1 MYVILFLLLF
11 TLTASAQPAIE
22 WTQTFGGDQ
31 MDYGWSVVETNDG
44 GYAIAGY
51 TGAYIGDDAILIKTD
66 SHGDKVWR
74 QTYGGGDYEEV
85 YCLQQT
91 DDNGFIMAGR
101 TLSFGQNFDQFYV
114 VKTDADGVV
123 EWERSYGGGAWDWA
137 NYIIQTPDGGYAVIG
152 VTDSF
157 GPWQGVPNIWLLRLD
172 SGGEVIWDRTYGG
185 AGWDE
190 AYCIEMT
197 GDGGFIIAGS
207 TDSYGQG
214 HDDVYLIKTDSCGEA
229 EWERTFAEYDYDQG
243 YKVRQTVDGGYVIA
257 GQTQILGSG
266 NGEVYLIKT
275 DPGGNEIWSRTYG
288 GDDFEEGFSLDITED
303 GGYLIGGV
311 TLSSGSGRQDMLAL
325 KTDSAG
331 NVQWSGAYGYDLDD
345 RCRSAIQ
352 TSDGGFILT
361 GITGQFYGTGGDVWL
376 VKLASLSSGAVSQ
389 QIDTPQS
396 FELLQPAPNPFNP
409 LTRIGFRLDKQDNI
423 DLSVYNTA
431 GRRISALAA
440 GDYQPGIYFVDFDG
454 QGLSS
459 GTYFITLRSTS
470 ATQTK
475 KVVLLK

>member
-22 WTQTFGGDQ
+22 WTRTFGGDQ
-31 MDYGWSVVETNDG
+31 MDYGWSAVETNDG

-66 SHGDKVWR
+66 FHGNKVWR
-74 QTYGGGDYEEV
+74 QTYGGADYEEV

-91 DDNGFIMAGR
+91 DDSGFIMAGR
-101 TLSFGQNFDQFYV
+101 TLCFGQNYDQFYV
-114 VKTDADGVV
+114 VKTDDNGVV
-123 EWERSYGGGAWDWA
+123 QWERSYGGGGWDWA

-152 VTDSF
+152 ATDSF
-157 GPWQGVPNIWLLRLD
+157 GPWQGIPNIWLLRLD
-172 SGGEVIWDRTYGG
+172 SGGGVIWDRTYGG

-197 GDGGFIIAGS
+197 GDGGFIITGS
-207 TDSYGQG
+207 TNSYGQG
-214 HDDVYLIKTDSCGEA
+214 YDDVYLIKTDSSGEA

-243 YKVRQTVDGGYVIA
+243 YKVRQTSDGGYIIA
-257 GQTQILGSG
+257 GHTQVLGSG

-275 DPGGNEIWSRTYG
+275 DADGDESWSRTYG
-288 GDDFEEGFSLDITED
+288 GDAFEEGFSLDITDD

-311 TLSSGSGRQDMLAL
+311 TLSIGSGQQDMLVM

-352 TSDGGFILT
+352 TSDGGFLLT

-376 VKLASLSSGAVSQ
+376 VKLGTLSSGAVSQ
-389 QIDTPQS
+389 EIDPPGS
-396 FELLQPAPNPFNP
+396 FELMQPSPNPFNP
-409 LTRIGFRLDKQDNI
+409 QTRIGFRLDKQDNI

-431 GRRISALAA
+431 GRRVSALAA
-440 GDYQPGIYFVDFDG
+440 GDYQPGMYFVDFDG

-459 GTYFITLRSTS
+459 GTYFVTLRSAS